1 MADLVQASGQQVVGI
16 FPLWAQTEAQT
27 SGLRPS
33 LSCCSVS
40 MQTEAPTSGLRP
52 SLSCCSV
59 SVQTEAVTSGLRPSL
74 SWWSVSVS
82 VRVNAPDVHDAHEW
96 NIQPAFCMYVCYRIN
111 WCVSSGL

>member
-16 FPLWAQTEAQT
+16 FPLWAQTEAQ
-27 SGLRPS
+27 
-33 LSCCSVS
+33 
-40 MQTEAPTSGLRP
+40 
-52 SLSCCSV
+52 
-59 SVQTEAVTSGLRPSL
+59 TSGLRPSL